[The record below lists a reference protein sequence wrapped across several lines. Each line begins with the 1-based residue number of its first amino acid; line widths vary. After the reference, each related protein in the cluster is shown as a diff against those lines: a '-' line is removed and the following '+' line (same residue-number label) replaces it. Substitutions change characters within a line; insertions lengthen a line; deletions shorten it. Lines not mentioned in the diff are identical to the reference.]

1 MSLVERLCEAKAVS
15 RGLLSYL
22 PAEVEQLTL
31 RTDPIDYARYS
42 YSVWFRHMT
51 VLYAF
56 GLRQYPR
63 AIAELGPGPSLGVG
77 LTALIS
83 GTENYYA
90 LDVSGGVDTDKEVAV
105 FDSIVEMVKTRQPI
119 PAFKEFPRLQP
130 QLERYDFPDFLFEP
144 GRLEAMLD
152 RSRLLTLRKALVNPD
167 SESIIRYVAPWE
179 QSTVSNSSLDL
190 VLSQAV
196 MERVDDLP
204 LVYGTIASWLRPGGY
219 TSHSID
225 FAEPRTSLHW
235 NGNWAHPDWLWALM
249 RGRRSSWGSRLPHS
263 THAKVIQAEGLQL
276 VADDVVND
284 DSGLPRQRLAR
295 RYRDLC
301 DADLAIRAA
310 FLVAVK
316 PQ

>member
-90 LDVSGGVDTDKEVAV
+90 LDVSRGVDTDKEVAV
-105 FDSIVEMVKTRQPI
+105 FDSI
-119 PAFKEFPRLQP
+119 
-130 QLERYDFPDFLFEP
+130 
-144 GRLEAMLD
+144 
-152 RSRLLTLRKALVNPD
+152 
-167 SESIIRYVAPWE
+167 
-179 QSTVSNSSLDL
+179 
-190 VLSQAV
+190 
-196 MERVDDLP
+196 
-204 LVYGTIASWLRPGGY
+204 
-219 TSHSID
+219 
-225 FAEPRTSLHW
+225 
-235 NGNWAHPDWLWALM
+235 
-249 RGRRSSWGSRLPHS
+249 
-263 THAKVIQAEGLQL
+263 
-276 VADDVVND
+276 
-284 DSGLPRQRLAR
+284 
-295 RYRDLC
+295 
-301 DADLAIRAA
+301 
-310 FLVAVK
+310 
-316 PQ
+316 